1 MSSANDSQRTI
12 VLASRNKKKTQEVAA
27 LLATVGFQVVPVT
40 QFPDVPEVVEDGS
53 TFAENAAKKA
63 TEVAVALNQ
72 WVIGEDSGLRVD
84 ALKGAPGIYSARFA
98 GEDAT
103 DADNNAKLLR
113 ELSDVPEERRGA
125 GYVCSVAL
133 SDPSGTVRVVAEGTC
148 RGRILEEARGEG
160 GFGYD
165 PYFLIPEY
173 HCTFGELSALVK
185 RQLSHRA
192 RAFHQFLPKLLKVAG
207 QFS

>member
-1 MSSANDSQRTI
+1 MASQTI

-27 LLATVGFQVVPVT
+27 LLATIGFDVIPVT
-40 QFPDVPEVVEDGS
+40 EFPDVPEVVEDGQ

-63 TEVAVALNQ
+63 TEVAIALNQ
-72 WVIGEDSGLRVD
+72 WVIGEDSGLCVD
-84 ALKGAPGIYSARFA
+84 ALNGAPGIYSARFS
-98 GEDAT
+98 GEHAT
-103 DADNNAKLLR
+103 DADNNRKLLQ
-113 ELSDVPEERRGA
+113 ELAEVPEEQRGA

-133 SDPSGTVRVVAEGTC
+133 SDPAGKVTVVAEGTC
-148 RGRILEEARGEG
+148 RGRILSDARGEG

-173 HCTFGELSALVK
+173 HCTFGQLSPLVK

-192 RAFHQFLPKLLKVAG
+192 RAFHQFLPRLQKVAD
-207 QFS
+207 QFEK